1 MGWNSNGD
9 ERETLLETLLETLM
23 VTADPEILFGPV

>member
-9 ERETLLETLLETLM
+9 ERETLLETLM